1 MKNSVPFIML
11 ICLFSACT
19 SEYRSERANEIVS
32 GIVTNKEGVPLQGIL
47 ITKYWDQELTQDV
60 INQFRDS
67 YTNDKGEY
75 SICEYSRYTKN
86 TSSTTF
92 YLVATDPTGFYQE
105 QKIESMMVYSYTLDA
120 ADAVGSATVNI
131 VMEQ

>member
-105 QKIESMMVYSYTLDA
+105 QKIESMMVYSYTLNA

>member
-1 MKNSVPFIML
+1 MKNSVPFVML

-47 ITKYWDQELTQDV
+47 ITKYWVQELTQDV

-75 SICEYSRYTKN
+75 SS
-86 TSSTTF
+86 
-92 YLVATDPTGFYQE
+92 
-105 QKIESMMVYSYTLDA
+105 
-120 ADAVGSATVNI
+120 
-131 VMEQ
+131 

>member
-1 MKNSVPFIML
+1 MKNSVPFVML

-19 SEYRSERANEIVS
+19 SDYRPERANEIVS